1 MARVII
7 CDESHSL
14 KNGDAAR
21 TRAVFA
27 PHNLYEISFCTQN
40 LYVAFF
46 CMYLV
51 VCSIILYLKSK

>member
-7 CDESHSL
+7 CDESHLL

-27 PHNLYEISFCTQN
+27 PHNLFEYIKSFCMQR
-40 LYVAFF
+40 F
-46 CMYLV
+46 
-51 VCSIILYLKSK
+51 VCGIILYLNSM